1 MVYIYIDIVHTYISV
16 CRPVECRCVVCTTGN
31 STLLIDQI
39 VLLLI
44 TSVLYNWT
52 RGTATRDHTW
62 TRDQIVLIIQRCI
75 DWTRGTTHVTT
86 LGHVT

>member
-1 MVYIYIDIVHTYISV
+1 M
-16 CRPVECRCVVCTTGN
+16 
-31 STLLIDQI
+31 LIDQI

-44 TSVLYNWT
+44 TAVLYNWT
-52 RGTATRDHTW
+52 RDTTTRDHTW